1 MNSPIFLYAL
11 TTAFNAF
18 VACFLLATISLVT
31 IYFFKL
37 NRINDV
43 LRHPYL
49 QQGPFKQFS
58 RSIQA
63 AILLDYFL
71 RLMFPK
77 ATKGIFGQANR
88 NLAHVDPTTVPMDV
102 KWPIVGLWLG
112 CWVGL
117 VATIVLWILLLLR
130 H

>member
-1 MNSPIFLYAL
+1 MTSPIFLYAL
-11 TTAFNAF
+11 STAFNAF
-18 VACFLLATISLVT
+18 VACFLLTTISLVT

-43 LRHPYL
+43 LKHPFL
-49 QQGPFKQFS
+49 EHGPFKKFP
-58 RSIQA
+58 RSIQTG
-63 AILLDYFL
+63 ILLDYFL

-77 ATKGIFGQANR
+77 ATYGMFGEANR
-88 NLAHVDPTTVPMDV
+88 NLAHVDPTKVPMDV

-112 CWVGL
+112 CWIGL
-117 VATIVLWILLLLR
+117 VATITLWILLIFK